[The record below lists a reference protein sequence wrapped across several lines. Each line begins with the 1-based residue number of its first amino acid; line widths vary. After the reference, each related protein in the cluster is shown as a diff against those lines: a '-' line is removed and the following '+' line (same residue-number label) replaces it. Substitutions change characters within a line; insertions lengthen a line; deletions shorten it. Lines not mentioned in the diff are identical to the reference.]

1 MHLNSSNKTK
11 SALNRIKERLNLSL
25 NTGFASFFTTHEY
38 FISQLTENELST
50 LFNEIDN
57 FIINH
62 KLNPTKSNL
71 YELGRACENH
81 TNIIIYSIEKNN
93 EKYVVNLKG
102 KSNGDFYLSCFLNGK
117 INKLKFSSFEGNKKI
132 EINI

>member
-1 MHLNSSNKTK
+1 MPDNSYLPSGDPINTTGQINNNNIYQIYSGDSVLDCNQKKSNYDFLMHLNSSNKTK

-38 FISQLTENELST
+38 LISQLTENELST

-62 KLNPTKSNL
+62 KLNPTKSNYMNWAVL
-71 YELGRACENH
+71 AK
-81 TNIIIYSIEKNN
+81 IIQI
-93 EKYVVNLKG
+93 
-102 KSNGDFYLSCFLNGK
+102 
-117 INKLKFSSFEGNKKI
+117 
-132 EINI
+132 